1 MLDQLTLRP
10 QVAVGMTINDLLAEL
25 EVRFPER
32 SANVGDAYDTLMFM
46 GGERNVVRWI
56 KSRLEQED

>member
-10 QVAVGMTINDLLAEL
+10 QVAVGLSVNDLLAEL
-25 EVRFPER
+25 EQRFPER
-32 SANVGDAYDTLMFM
+32 SAYLGDELDTLMFM
-46 GGERNVVRWI
+46 GGERHVVRWI